1 MKKVLFLF
9 VAVIIS
15 GIITAQDKHT
25 LSGHIKD
32 ATTGEELIGASIFV
46 KELKTGGITNVYGF
60 YSITIPRGKY
70 IIEYRFIGYETQS
83 TKINLVENIKQDI
96 ELSPSSTSLEEV
108 IVSAEAVD
116 ENIKS
121 TEMGIVKLNVKEI
134 KSIPVIFGEQDILK
148 IIQLMPG
155 VSSSGEGNSGYYVRG
170 GGTDQ
175 NLILLDEAPVYNAGH
190 LMGFFSVFNSDAIK
204 DVKLYKGNAPA
215 EYGGRLSSV
224 LDLKMNDG
232 NSKRFGVSGGL
243 GLIASRLTIDG
254 PIIKDKSSF
263 IISGRRTYA
272 DLFLNLSSDEVLKD
286 AKLYFY
292 DLNMKANY
300 RFGANDRIFI
310 SGYFGRDVL
319 FFGKSEGTNWGN
331 STFTL
336 RWNHIFN
343 NKLFLNTSLIYSNY
357 DYEVKVGEATTVP
370 DISAAIRDYNL
381 KQDFQYFLTTNNTL
395 KFGFKINHHTF
406 KPGEVTATETNYMNF
421 KKIEDKYALENAVY
435 ASHEINV
442 SGRLTFIYGLRYSMF
457 FVLGPGSIYSFD
469 ADGEITDTTTYTSGE
484 IIKNYGGFEP
494 RFTINYL
501 LNETSSCKMSYSRN
515 RQYIHLLSIAT
526 SGTPIDQWQP
536 STPIIKP
543 EISDQLALGY
553 FKNFA
558 DNKFETSVEVYYKY
572 LQNQIEYKNGA
583 EILMN
588 EKFET
593 QLVFGEGQAYGIEF
607 LIKKKFGKLTGWISY
622 TLSRSERKFD
632 KINNG
637 DVFPARQDRTHD
649 ISIVGIYQPTGRW
662 IFSATWVY
670 NTGNAITFPSG
681 KYLIDDHIANY
692 YTERNGYRMPAYHRL
707 DLSITFLNKKRKRFE
722 SSWNISA
729 YNAYARKN
737 AYSINFQ
744 KNENNPAETQA
755 VMRYL
760 YTIVPSIT
768 YNFKF

>member
-15 GIITAQDKHT
+15 GIIAAQDKHT

-60 YSITIPRGKY
+60 YSITIPGGKY
-70 IIEYRFIGYETQS
+70 IIKYSYIGYETQS
-83 TKINLVENIKQDI
+83 TEINLVENIKQDI

-108 IVSAEAVD
+108 VVSAEAVD

-155 VSSSGEGNSGYYVRG
+155 VSSAGEGNSGFYVRG

-243 GLIASRLTIDG
+243 GLIASRLTIEG

-272 DLFLNLSSDEVLKD
+272 DLFLKLSSDEMLKD

-300 RFGANDRIFI
+300 RFGATDRLFI

-343 NKLFLNTSLIYSNY
+343 NKLFSNTSLIYSNY
-357 DYEVKVGEATTVP
+357 DYEVKVGEATRVP

-381 KQDFQYFLTTNNTL
+381 KQDFQYFLTTDNTL
-395 KFGFKINHHTF
+395 KFGFNINHHTF
-406 KPGEVTATETNYMNF
+406 IPGEVTATETNSMNY

-457 FVLGPGSIYSFD
+457 FALGPGNVYSFD

-484 IIKNYGGFEP
+484 IIKSYGGFEP

-501 LNETSSCKMSYSRN
+501 LNETSSCKFSYSRN
-515 RQYIHLLSIAT
+515 RQYIHLLSNST

-543 EISDQLALGY
+543 EISDQVALGY

-572 LQNQIEYKNGA
+572 LQNQIDYKNGA
-583 EILMN
+583 DILMN

-607 LIKKKFGKLTGWISY
+607 FIKKKFGKLNGWIGY
-622 TLSRSERKFD
+622 TLSKSDRKFE
-632 KINNG
+632 KINSG

-649 ISIVGIYQPTGRW
+649 ISIVGIYQPFDRW

-670 NTGNAITFPSG
+670 NTGNAVTFPSG

-707 DLSITFLNKKRKRFE
+707 DLSISLLSKKRRKFE
-722 SSWNISA
+722 SSWNISV
-729 YNAYARKN
+729 YNVYARKN

-744 KNENNPAETQA
+744 KNEDNPTETQA
-755 VMRYL
+755 VMVYL
-760 YTIVPSIT
+760 FTIVPSIT

>member
-1 MKKVLFLF
+1 MTRYFFILIIFL
-9 VAVIIS
+9 S
-15 GIITAQDKHT
+15 STTLQAQEKFT
-25 LSGHIKD
+25 ISGHIKD

-60 YSITIPRGKY
+60 YSLTLPQNKY
-70 IIEYRFIGYETQS
+70 SVEYRFIGYETQS
-83 TKINLVENIKQDI
+83 IEINLEKSIKKNI
-96 ELSPSSTSLEEV
+96 ELSPSSLTLEEIV
-108 IVSAEAVD
+108 VSAETAD

-134 KSIPVIFGEQDILK
+134 KSIPIIFGEQDILK

-155 VSSSGEGNSGYYVRG
+155 VSSSGEGNSGFYVRG
-170 GGTDQ
+170 GGIDQ

-243 GLIASRLTIDG
+243 GLIASRLTIEG
-254 PIIKDKSSF
+254 PIIKDRSSF

-272 DLFLNLSSDEVLKD
+272 DLFLKLSSDEVLKD
-286 AKLYFY
+286 ARLYFY

-343 NKLFLNTSLIYSNY
+343 NKLFSNTSLIYSNY
-357 DYEVKVGEATTVP
+357 NYEVKVGEATTVP
-370 DISAAIRDYNL
+370 DISAAIQDYNL

-406 KPGEVTATETNYMNF
+406 KPGEVRASETNSMNF

-435 ASHEINV
+435 ASHEINI

-457 FVLGPGSIYSFD
+457 FALGPGSIYSFD

-484 IIKNYGGFEP
+484 IIKSYGGFEP

-501 LNETSSCKMSYSRN
+501 LNETSSCKFSYSRN
-515 RQYIHLLSIAT
+515 RQYIHLLSNST

-536 STPIIKP
+536 STYIIKP
-543 EISDQLALGY
+543 EISDQVALGY
-553 FKNFA
+553 FRNFNE
-558 DNKFETSVEVYYKY
+558 NKFETSIEVYYKF
-572 LQNQIEYKNGA
+572 LQNQIDYKNGA
-583 EILMN
+583 DILMN
-588 EKFET
+588 EKLES
-593 QLVFGEGQAYGIEF
+593 QLVFGEGRAYGIEF
-607 LIKKKFGKLTGWISY
+607 FIKKKFGKLTGWIGY
-622 TLSRSERKFD
+622 TLSKSERKFE

-637 DVFPARQDRTHD
+637 NVFPARQDRTHD
-649 ISIVGIYQPTGRW
+649 ISIVGIYQPTDRW

-681 KYLIDDHIANY
+681 KYLIDGHIANY

-707 DLSITFLNKKRKRFE
+707 DLSVTLLNKKRKKFE
-722 SSWNISA
+722 SSWNISV
-729 YNAYARKN
+729 YNAYAQKN
-737 AYSINFQ
+737 AYSINFR
-744 KNENNPAETQA
+744 KNEDNPTETQA
-755 VMRYL
+755 VMVYL
-760 YTIVPSIT
+760 FTIVPSIT

>member
-1 MKKVLFLF
+1 MRSYIILFILCCGSF
-9 VAVIIS
+9 VYS
-15 GIITAQDKHT
+15 QDKHT

-32 ATTGEELIGASIFV
+32 AKTGEELIGASVFV
-46 KELKTGGITNVYGF
+46 RELKTGGITNVYGF
-60 YSITIPRGKY
+60 YSITIPESKY
-70 IIEYRFIGYETQS
+70 IIEYSYIGYEAQS
-83 TKINLVENIKQDI
+83 TEINLVENIRKNI
-96 ELSPSSTSLEEV
+96 ELSPSSISLEEV
-108 IVSAEAVD
+108 VVSAEAVD

-232 NSKRFGVSGGL
+232 NSKRFGFSGGL
-243 GLIASRLTIDG
+243 GLISSRLTIEG

-263 IISGRRTYA
+263 IVSGRRTYG
-272 DLFLNLSSDEVLKD
+272 DLFLMLSSDEMLKD

-300 RFGANDRIFI
+300 RFGDKDRIFI

-336 RWNHIFN
+336 RWNHVFN
-343 NKLFLNTSLIYSNY
+343 NKLFSNTSLIYSNY

-381 KQDFQYFLTTNNTL
+381 KQDFQYFLTTDNTL
-395 KFGFKINHHTF
+395 KFGLKINHHTF
-406 KPGEVTATETNYMNF
+406 KPGEVTASETNYMNF
-421 KKIEDKYALENAVY
+421 KKMDDKYALENAVY

-442 SGRLTFIYGLRYSMF
+442 SGSLTFIYGLRYSMF
-457 FVLGPGSIYSFD
+457 FVLGPGNVYSFD
-469 ADGEITDTTTYTSGE
+469 ADGEITDTTTYTKGE
-484 IIKNYGGFEP
+484 LIKYYGGFEP
-494 RFTINYL
+494 RFTANYL
-501 LNETSSCKMSYSRN
+501 LNETSSCKFSYSRN
-515 RQYIHLLSIAT
+515 RQYIHLLSIST

-543 EISDQLALGY
+543 EISDQVALGY

-572 LQNQIEYKNGA
+572 LQNQIDYKNGA

-588 EKFET
+588 EKLES
-593 QLVFGEGQAYGIEF
+593 QLVFGEGRAYGIEF
-607 LIKKKFGKLTGWISY
+607 LIKKRFGKLTGWIGY
-622 TLSRSERKFD
+622 TLAKSERKFE

-637 DVFPARQDRTHD
+637 NVFPARQDRTHD
-649 ISIVGIYQPTGRW
+649 ISIVGIYQPADRW

-670 NTGNAITFPSG
+670 NTGNAVTFPSG

-707 DLSITFLNKKRKRFE
+707 DLSVSLLSKKRRRFE
-722 SSWNISA
+722 SSWNLSV

-744 KNENNPAETQA
+744 KNEDDPTETQA
-755 VMRYL
+755 VMVYL
-760 YTIVPSIT
+760 FTIVPSIT